1 MALEYPT
8 SYQIDPSTTPVVIPS
23 ADNREKICT
32 LAIVALEAVESG
44 VGALSTADAF
54 PSSVLSKP
62 QMFRTSWT
70 SPGRSGV
77 LRTSCWPV

>member
-1 MALEYPT
+1 MALEYP
-8 SYQIDPSTTPVVIPS
+8 SYQIGPSSIAPVVIPS

-54 PSSVLSKP
+54 PSNVLSKP
-62 QMFRTSWT
+62 QMSRTSRT

-77 LRTSCWPV
+77 FRTSCWPV